1 MDMTTD
7 RNPSQYEK
15 KENGLIVNAP
25 AKINLSLLI
34 SGKRDDGFHGIE
46 TVMAKIAWYDQIII
60 DHSDKSG
67 VELIC
72 KGAHW
77 APQDDSN
84 LVIRAARAI
93 EDFCNIKLALKITLV
108 KNIPAGTGLGSA
120 SSDCAA
126 TLLGIN
132 KLCKLDISKSDIMD
146 IASTLGSDIPF
157 FIGSNLAYCA
167 GRGEIITEIDV
178 KFPFVCLLILPDVS
192 ISTAMVYKNYRHD
205 ESQYSKLSKI
215 IHPIIEKKNV
225 DLVAKMCTNMLTES
239 CCQLSDEMAQLY
251 SSIKK
256 LGMNRLCLSGS
267 GSALYMLFDN
277 SEKELARQCQKILS
291 DHTGCKSILV
301 NNSLW

>member
-1 MDMTTD
+1 MTTNEQPKQFETID
-7 RNPSQYEK
+7 
-15 KENGLIVNAP
+15 NGLIVNAP

-46 TVMAKIAWYDQIII
+46 TIMAKIAWYDQLIIE
-60 DHSDKSG
+60 HSEEPG

-72 KGAHW
+72 SGPHW

-84 LVIRAARAI
+84 LVIKAAKEIQKHCAA
-93 EDFCNIKLALKITLV
+93 KLALKINLV

-132 KLCKLDISKSDIMD
+132 KLCNLNISDSDILN
-146 IASTLGSDIPF
+146 IASKLGSDIPF
-157 FIGSNLAYCA
+157 FIGSNLAYCT
-167 GRGEIITEIDV
+167 GRGEIITEIDIN
-178 KFPFVCLLILPDVS
+178 FPFIALLITPDISV
-192 ISTAMVYKNYRHD
+192 STASVYKNYKHD
-205 ESQYSKLSKI
+205 KEEYSKLSKA

-225 DLVAKMCTNMLTES
+225 DLAAKMCTNMLSKS
-239 CCQLSDEMAQLY
+239 CYQLNDDLSQLY
-251 SSIKK
+251 NSIIS

-277 SEKELARQCQKILS
+277 SEKELAKQYQQTLS
-291 DHTGCKSILV
+291 DRIGCKSILV

>member
-1 MDMTTD
+1 MDMTI
-7 RNPSQYEK
+7 NKQPNQYEK

-46 TVMAKIAWYDQIII
+46 TIMAKIAWYDQLIIER
-60 DHSDKSG
+60 SDKPG
-67 VELIC
+67 IELIC
-72 KGAHW
+72 SGPHW

-84 LVIRAARAI
+84 LVIKAARAI
-93 EDFCNIKLALKITLV
+93 ENLCSTKLSLKITLV

-132 KLCKLDISKSDIMD
+132 KLCKLNIPESDILNM
-146 IASTLGSDIPF
+146 ASALGSDIPF
-157 FIGSNLAYCA
+157 FVGSNLAYCT

-178 KFPFVCLLILPDVS
+178 KFPFTCLLITPDISV
-192 ISTAMVYKNYRHD
+192 STASVYKSYKHD
-205 ESQYSKLSKI
+205 KDEYSKLSKI
-215 IHPIIEKKNV
+215 IHPIIEKKDV
-225 DLVAKMCTNMLTES
+225 DLAAKMCTNMLAKS
-239 CCQLSDEMAQLY
+239 CFGLNDELAQLY
-251 SSIKK
+251 SSIKD
-256 LGMNRLCLSGS
+256 LDMNRLCLSGS

-277 SEKELARQCQKILS
+277 SEKELAKQCQQTLS
-291 DHTGCKSILV
+291 DHIGCKSILV